1 MSWIHEV
8 AADRSIIGSVLS
20 FWTNFRTVAN
30 QNETSVKLYKGLL
43 SEFFGGKKSPYLDNE
58 FLLLARTK
66 QDSPKKQHKNVLH
79 SLTSSQIWLIA
90 FVEDCQSTNLAKLK
104 KPTLLRA
111 Q

>member
-90 FVEDCQSTNLAKLK
+90 FMNDRQSTYLTNLRK
-104 KPTLLRA
+104 KKTLP
-111 Q
+111 